1 VPDPAELLA
10 VARMLADAGASSP
23 PSDAQLRRAVSSAY
37 YAVFHKV
44 LRAGAQRFM
53 GPGNE
58 ARPGYSLIYR
68 GFTHSRL
75 RDICKRLNAAPLAPR
90 MQDQLGRRA
99 VGEDMRGFASDL
111 VALQE
116 LRELADYDPQAVFR
130 HSDAISAVEQ
140 ADLALQAFDRTAPE
154 EQADVLALMLVNSR
168 A

>member
-37 YAVFHKV
+37 YALFHKV

-53 GPGNE
+53 GPGTE
-58 ARPGYSLIYR
+58 ARPGFNLIYR

-75 RDICKRLNAAPLAPR
+75 KDVCKRLDAAPLAPR

-99 VGEDMRGFASDL
+99 VGQDMRDFASGF

-116 LRELADYDPQAVFR
+116 LRELADYDSQAVFR
-130 HSDAISAVEQ
+130 QSDAIGSVE
-140 ADLALQAFDRTAPE
+140 AAGLALQAFDRTAPE